1 MAALTAT
8 FGIQVKV
15 VSRIYFNS
23 ANSMHQGIYLF
34 PVCQCMNSADG
45 FFFFFP
51 CQHSYSSSYFFFLN
65 NVWSVCMLLK
75 MPKRYRQSPE

>member
-45 FFFFFP
+45 FFFFFSLP
-51 CQHSYSSSYFFFLN
+51 AQLFFFLFFFLN

>member
-51 CQHSYSSSYFFFLN
+51 ASTAILLLIFFF
-65 NVWSVCMLLK
+65 
-75 MPKRYRQSPE
+75 